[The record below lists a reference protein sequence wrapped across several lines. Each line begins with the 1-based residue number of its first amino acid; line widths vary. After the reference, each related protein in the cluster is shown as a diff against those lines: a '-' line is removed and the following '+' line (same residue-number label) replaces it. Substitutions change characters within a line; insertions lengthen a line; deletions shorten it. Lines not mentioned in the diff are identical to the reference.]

1 MECGLYTYQSTFL
14 SNFEGN
20 CTKESMGNLV
30 EHFFRKSYTNSE
42 IQSAVEVVVDKTISV
57 SLFKKNFLRRIY
69 IELEQQMTMKMQ

>member
-1 MECGLYTYQSTFL
+1 
-14 SNFEGN
+14 
-20 CTKESMGNLV
+20 MGNLV
-30 EHFFRKSYTNSE
+30 EHFFRFGYTNSE